1 MQRRG
6 ANTNSSVTSGGEYTY
21 KNGTNK
27 LISVANGMGGTSA
40 ADRDM
45 SAGSNFAYDKEGNLV
60 ADSSK
65 RLRI

>member
-6 ANTNSSVTSGGEYTY
+6 ANAKSSVTSGGEYSY
-21 KNGTNK
+21 EGGTNK
-27 LISVANGMGGTSA
+27 LKSVASGMGGTT
-40 ADRDM
+40 ADERNM